1 MTRDDKVRDVTQAV
15 KGIVEAV
22 PVYEDVVQPAAR
34 EIGKG
39 LQTVA
44 KTIHIALAPVAGLVW
59 GYETMRDY
67 LGEALTKRLKGVPT
81 ERIITPQ
88 AMIAGPALD
97 ALKYAGP
104 DPELRELYANL
115 LARAMDER
123 TAQEAHPAFVEILR
137 QLTPDEARILRL
149 FAERSG
155 FPVVSVLSH
164 APEGGYD
171 WVLRH
176 FSMLGEQAGCAFPGL
191 IATYLDNLCRL
202 GLVGLYE
209 DKRDATPNAYDAP
222 RAHPAVAEAMK
233 QAQVG
238 SRGGTIQEEVLIV
251 TSLGRQFC
259 DAVVLPKPA

>member
-137 QLTPDEARILRL
+137 QLTPDEARTI
-149 FAERSG
+149 
-155 FPVVSVLSH
+155 
-164 APEGGYD
+164 
-171 WVLRH
+171 
-176 FSMLGEQAGCAFPGL
+176 
-191 IATYLDNLCRL
+191 T
-202 GLVGLYE
+202 
-209 DKRDATPNAYDAP
+209 P
-222 RAHPAVAEAMK
+222 RAMISGPALDALKSPGPDPERRELYATLLPRAVRD
-233 QAQVG
+233 
-238 SRGGTIQEEVLIV
+238 RGRR
-251 TSLGRQFC
+251 TS
-259 DAVVLPKPA
+259 

>member
-123 TAQEAHPAFVEILR
+123 TAQEAH
-137 QLTPDEARILRL
+137 
-149 FAERSG
+149 SG
-155 FPVVSVLSH
+155 FRGGAVLSH
-164 APEGGYD
+164 APEGESD
-171 WVLRH
+171 WVLRP
-176 FSMLGEQAGCAFPGL
+176 FSTLGEQGGCAFPGL

-251 TSLGRQFC
+251 TSLGRQFS